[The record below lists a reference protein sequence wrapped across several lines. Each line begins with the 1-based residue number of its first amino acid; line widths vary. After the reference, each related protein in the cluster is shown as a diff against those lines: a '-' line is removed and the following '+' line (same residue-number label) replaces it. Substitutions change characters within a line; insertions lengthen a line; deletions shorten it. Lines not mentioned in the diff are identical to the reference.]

1 MLFFS
6 GPYWEYYLMGIIL
19 LPGILLA
26 LFAQIRVSSTFQ
38 KYAKVMSMRGVT
50 GAQFAKQ
57 ILQEADLSHIQ
68 VVLTQGTLSDHYN
81 HRTKTVA
88 LSEEV
93 YHSSSVASLGIAA
106 HEVGHALQYKQGYLP
121 VRLRTFMVP
130 FTNIVSAILWPL
142 VFIGLF
148 LGFGSTTGGSLG
160 DIFVWA
166 GVIFFGLSVL
176 FSLITLPV
184 EFDASKRA
192 KQLLD
197 ESGLVDEM
205 ESEAAQKVL
214 RAAALTYVAAL
225 IVAILNLVR
234 FLLVVNRRRD

>member
-1 MLFFS
+1 M

-19 LPGILLA
+19 IPGILLA
-26 LFAQIRVSSTFQ
+26 LYAQVRVSSTFQ
-38 KYAKVMSMRGVT
+38 KYSKIMSMRGVT
-50 GAQFAKQ
+50 GAQFAKK
-57 ILQEADLSHIQ
+57 ILQEADLNHIQ
-68 VVLTQGTLSDHYN
+68 VILTKGTLSDHYN
-81 HRTKTVA
+81 HRAKTVA

-106 HEVGHALQYKQGYLP
+106 HEVGHALQYKYGYLP

-130 FTNIVSAILWPL
+130 FTNIVSVILWPL

-148 LGFGSTTGGSLG
+148 LGFGSTAGGGLG
-160 DIFVWA
+160 NIFVWA

-184 EFDASKRA
+184 EFDASRRA

-205 ESEAAQKVL
+205 ESEGAQKVL

-225 IVAILNLVR
+225 IIAILNLVR
-234 FLLVVNRRRD
+234 FLLVVNNRRD